1 MVGITTTKEREMGYP
16 DRGAKSQQE
25 ILTVE
30 EAAKLLRIGRNAAYE
45 AARRGEIP
53 VIKIG
58 KRLLVPRLALNKL
71 LGMEASAG
79 SPRA

>member
-1 MVGITTTKEREMGYP
+1 MVHADKGTKSH
-16 DRGAKSQQE
+16 AE
-25 ILTVE
+25 ILTIE

-45 AARRGEIP
+45 AAKRGDIP

-71 LGMEASAG
+71 LAMDASVAQ
-79 SPRA
+79 S